1 MGTTVRL
8 RDQDKEKLERLKAL
22 LTLSTG
28 KKITQE
34 ELLGVLLNN
43 ALARGESFLPEVF
56 GEKFPL
62 SDREFQKIKG
72 LISDWGVETNWREI
86 DELLYSQPR
95 RRSRSRWASS

>member
-8 RDQDKEKLERLKAL
+8 RNRDKEKLERLRAL
-22 LTLSTG
+22 VILSTG
-28 KKITQE
+28 KKVTQE
-34 ELLGVLLNN
+34 ELLGVLLDD
-43 ALARGESFLPEVF
+43 AITRGESFLPEVF

-72 LISDWGVETNWREI
+72 LVSDWGVETNWREI